1 MEKER
6 LFSLLSERRQEH
18 LLQYFDGL
26 TVEEKADFAR
36 QIRLIDWKMLDFHS
50 ECPNGEIAPILPPPK
65 GDFRALGVEQIKNGK
80 VAAVLL
86 AGGQG
91 TRLGSD
97 APKGTY
103 DIGVTKPLYIFEC
116 LFKNLISV
124 NEECRAQVPLL
135 IMTSEKTDEAT
146 RAFLK
151 EHAYFGYPAD
161 MIRFFV
167 QDTAPC
173 VDEDGKI
180 MLESK
185 GKIATAPNGNG
196 GWFSSL
202 LRTEIPAWLN
212 SLGVEWLNVFAVDN
226 VLQKIADPAFVGAT
240 VASGKNCG
248 AKVVK
253 KANPFEKVGVLCLRG
268 GKPDVVEYYEMD
280 ENVAQSTDGKGE
292 LLYPYGVIL
301 NYLFR
306 VEKLQEVAQEKIPVH
321 VVKKK
326 IPYLSQDGTTV
337 CPQTENGYK
346 FETLIVDM
354 VRLMDDC
361 LPFVV
366 EREKEFAPIKNAEG
380 VDSVQSA
387 RLLLQKNGVKL

>member
-50 ECPNGEIAPILPPPK
+50 ECPKGEIAPILPPPK

-135 IMTSEKTDEAT
+135 IMTSEKTDETT

-202 LRTEIPAWLN
+202 LRTEIPAWLD